1 MMFMCNESGFI
12 IYSLQEGRYLLHVA
26 ASNGQADIVDIL
38 VSHGADVDSVRNSTS
53 YYNRLQAFLCYWIVV

>member
-1 MMFMCNESGFI
+1 MMFMCNETGFI
-12 IYSLQEGRYLLHVA
+12 IYSLQWGRYPLHVA

-53 YYNRLQAFLCYWIVV
+53 YYNLLQAFLCYWIVV